1 MGRKNH
7 NFLSRIQHPVPFI
20 MNSDPGAFLLD
31 TQSCCFFFNVSVSLL
46 LLSDNLFHMII
57 DYQYLLFTAPRPQE
71 TVA

>member
-1 MGRKNH
+1 
-7 NFLSRIQHPVPFI
+7 

-31 TQSCCFFFNVSVSLL
+31 TQSCCFLNVSVSLL

-57 DYQYLLFTAPRPQE
+57 DYQYLLFTAPQSQK